1 MRKLVR
7 PVDEQIFGRTL
18 EDRLANKFDDLQIAR
33 EDHQP
38 DLFDEIAKSIEVLLK
53 ALPDAFNE
61 LMYEKSEL
69 DKDLEEET
77 KFIGRQ
83 ASMAVDD
90 IDRQAIYQS
99 RGFKAMWEYREVYE
113 EVIME
118 VLQKYHLIPVRKP
131 QQSSIERPEFSP
143 LPLSQQMPPMQ
154 QTQMQPL
161 QSPPVQPPSNVPI
174 PSAPSDNLKGRKKKP
189 KLSFKKKDNFNF

>member
-1 MRKLVR
+1 MVR